1 MRTESH
7 RLCYLES
14 KVTFKFF
21 LCSIKYRAT
30 SGHEGVE
37 VYLHGFLTSSLD
49 EGESTYSHSDRL
61 LASWARRKGGLNVLV
76 KIIAVIFP

>member
-1 MRTESH
+1 VRTGFH
-7 RLCYLES
+7 RFFYLEIY
-14 KVTFKFF
+14 VTFKLF

-30 SGHEGVE
+30 SGNKGEE

-49 EGESTYSHSDRL
+49 AESKYSHSDRL
-61 LASWARRKGGLNVLV
+61 LAGWARREAGLNVLV